1 MTFMKSFKTWNPE
14 EISLFLKMLPQN
26 LKKARAMARL
36 GLGVWQKLEEKK
48 KKDLMALIMICAIN
62 HNT

>member
-36 GLGVWQKLEEKK
+36 GLGV
-48 KKDLMALIMICAIN
+48 
-62 HNT
+62 